1 MGVVLIYINQFSKY
15 IKFERVTSL
24 TTNFI
29 TGSSLLI
36 RKNTFKD
43 DNFIIN
49 ITMNVISNGP
59 LFVSFV
65 FLTVIV
71 LDSLFKNN
79 YKLMIWALISLSGA
93 FIVPVKQN
101 F

>member
-1 MGVVLIYINQFSKY
+1 
-15 IKFERVTSL
+15 
-24 TTNFI
+24 
-29 TGSSLLI
+29 
-36 RKNTFKD
+36 
-43 DNFIIN
+43 
-49 ITMNVISNGP
+49 MNVISNGP